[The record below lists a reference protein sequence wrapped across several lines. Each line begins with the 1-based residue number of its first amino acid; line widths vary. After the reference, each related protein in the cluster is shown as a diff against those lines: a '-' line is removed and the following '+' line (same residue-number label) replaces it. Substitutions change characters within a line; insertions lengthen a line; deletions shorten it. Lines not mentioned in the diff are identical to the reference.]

1 MSGQTL
7 LKLGWRNDSALWDD
21 IPKEAADSI
30 REFVSCISNSKAQN
44 IHKDVE
50 KVLLKSL
57 PSFFDQRFNRPV
69 ARTGKTAFWSSL
81 AWFGVITFRI
91 SERGY
96 CNDEVAL
103 MAIRHEAIQASMRY
117 NQYVCRGGQLV
128 LG

>member
-44 IHKDVE
+44 IQKDVE

-69 ARTGKTAFWSSL
+69 ARTGKTAFWSCL

-91 SERGY
+91 AERGY

>member
-7 LKLGWRNDSALWDD
+7 LKLGCRNDSALWDD

-44 IHKDVE
+44 IQKDVE

-69 ARTGKTAFWSSL
+69 ATTGKTAFWSSL
-81 AWFGVITFRI
+81 ACFGVITFRI
-91 SERGY
+91 AERGY

>member
-44 IHKDVE
+44 IQKDVE

-91 SERGY
+91 AERGY

-117 NQYVCRGGQLV
+117 NQYVWRGCQLV

>member
-21 IPKEAADSI
+21 VPKEAADSI

-44 IHKDVE
+44 IQKDVE

-69 ARTGKTAFWSSL
+69 ARTGKTAFWSA
-81 AWFGVITFRI
+81 AWFGWLPLELLNEVIATMKWLSWRLGMKP
-91 SERGY
+91 ST
-96 CNDEVAL
+96 
-103 MAIRHEAIQASMRY
+103 SMRY

-128 LG
+128 FG

>member
-44 IHKDVE
+44 IQKDVE

-91 SERGY
+91 AERGY

-117 NQYVCRGGQLV
+117 NQNVSRGGQLV